1 MRVALVVLALL
12 AAAPAQAGVRV
23 VAPFDPADYADRAAV
38 GLLVPGAGPTVTRE
52 AALAALLRGKLE
64 HGLLGGIAAG
74 ENRIE
79 LGAPGEP
86 EILVSLP
93 PPGRSD
99 NDVRYPIALLGERGL
114 LTSDSTRIDGL
125 VSVTDVAT
133 GRLRV
138 VENDDPAQALEELDD
153 RIERNSDWRLPL
165 TIALAALL
173 IALAIVRPRYALRA
187 LLVAL
192 AANLWLS
199 PLLAVA
205 AGVAVLLLPLG
216 WACAAILLAYLVSMG
231 LDPETVAL
239 SPFGPSQ
246 SGRFYGINNLL
257 ETMLL
262 APALLGAA
270 LLGRAGILV
279 AGLAFVTIG
288 GNRFGADGGGI
299 VVLAVAYLVLWLR
312 LRGEQPSWRLAG
324 LVAAGA
330 VALALALLGL
340 DAATGGSSHVTD
352 AVGDGPAALAGD
364 IADRIEL
371 SVRRTAASL
380 GATAVVLGSLAILV
394 AVALR
399 ARRSPVLDAFLVGI
413 AVSLVVNDT
422 PGDVLGMGAAI
433 AIALARYT
441 PEHGWLSS
449 GPMRR
454 AAALLATARL
464 LARSGR
470 VRRRGGGLADAR
482 DDRGHGP
489 DGDDHRGA
497 VDPARVDPQGRP
509 LERSQGLRR
518 GRMRRLPHVRGGR
531 VDGQRRPQPR
541 RRQSRFGDRGRARHQ
556 RPGRDALVL
565 GQPQQ
570 AGNRRRRCVRLRDP
584 LRLPDGI
591 PRDVAAIA
599 CDLDRTLTWQDGV
612 LRPRTAAALRAA
624 GEAGIHVVIATG
636 RMYRSV
642 RPYAEAVGVTAPL
655 VCYQGAAVVDPVTGE
670 WLLHEPIPLEL
681 AREAIAA
688 VEDEG
693 FALNC
698 YVDDDLYVAA
708 ITEHARSYAD
718 FQSIP
723 LHEVGDLLGWIERPP
738 TKLVVVDDPARLD
751 ELRPRLEQRFG
762 ERLYIAKSLPYFLEL
777 ASPAISK
784 GSGLAFVAEHVGF
797 TAERTI
803 AFGDGEND
811 LELLDWA
818 GFGIAV
824 ENADDRLKA
833 RADWICPSAEEE
845 GVAQVLEALLHL
857 TP

>member
-1 MRVALVVLALL
+1 MRLALVFLALL
-12 AAAPAQAGVRV
+12 VAAPAQAGVRV
-23 VAPFDPADYADRAAV
+23 VAPFDPAEYADRAAV

-64 HGLLGGIAAG
+64 HGLLGGIAPG

-93 PPGRSD
+93 PPGRTD
-99 NDVRYPIALLGERGL
+99 NDVRYPIALLGKRGL

-138 VENDDPAQALEELDD
+138 VPDDDPAQTLEKLDR

-173 IALAIVRPRYALRA
+173 IALALVRPRYALRA

-205 AGVAVLLLPLG
+205 AGLAVLLLPLG

-231 LDPETVAL
+231 IDAETVAL

-270 LLGRAGILV
+270 LLGRRAGILV
-279 AGLAFVTIG
+279 AALAFVTIG

-312 LRGEQPSWRLAG
+312 LRGERLTWRLAG

-330 VALALALLGL
+330 IALALVLLGL

-352 AVGDGPAALAGD
+352 AVGDGPVALARD
-364 IADRIEL
+364 IADRIEI
-371 SVRRTAASL
+371 SVRRTAAGV
-380 GATAVVLGSLAILV
+380 GATVVVLGSLAILV

-449 GPMRR
+449 EAMRR
-454 AAALLATARL
+454 AAVLLTIFAFSAG
-464 LARSGR
+464 LAGC
-470 VRRRGGGLADAR
+470 GGGEEVSPTPETIVGTLPEATTAEQPTSTLQGDASNGAKVFASAGCGGCHTLEAAGSSGTVGPNLDQAQPDASLVTQRVTNGQGAMPSFADSLSEQEIA
-482 DDRGHGP
+482 
-489 DGDDHRGA
+489 
-497 VDPARVDPQGRP
+497 
-509 LERSQGLRR
+509 
-518 GRMRRLPHVRGGR
+518 
-531 VDGQRRPQPR
+531 
-541 RRQSRFGDRGRARHQ
+541 
-556 RPGRDALVL
+556 
-565 GQPQQ
+565 
-570 AGNRRRRCVRLRDP
+570 
-584 LRLPDGI
+584 
-591 PRDVAAIA
+591 DVAA
-599 CDLDRTLTWQDGV
+599 
-612 LRPRTAAALRAA
+612 
-624 GEAGIHVVIATG
+624 
-636 RMYRSV
+636 
-642 RPYAEAVGVTAPL
+642 
-655 VCYQGAAVVDPVTGE
+655 
-670 WLLHEPIPLEL
+670 
-681 AREAIAA
+681 
-688 VEDEG
+688 
-693 FALNC
+693 
-698 YVDDDLYVAA
+698 YVSES
-708 ITEHARSYAD
+708 TR
-718 FQSIP
+718 
-723 LHEVGDLLGWIERPP
+723 
-738 TKLVVVDDPARLD
+738 
-751 ELRPRLEQRFG
+751 
-762 ERLYIAKSLPYFLEL
+762 
-777 ASPAISK
+777 
-784 GSGLAFVAEHVGF
+784 
-797 TAERTI
+797 
-803 AFGDGEND
+803 
-811 LELLDWA
+811 
-818 GFGIAV
+818 
-824 ENADDRLKA
+824 
-833 RADWICPSAEEE
+833 
-845 GVAQVLEALLHL
+845 
-857 TP
+857 

>member
-64 HGLLGGIAAG
+64 HGLLGGIAPG

-86 EILVSLP
+86 VILVSLP

-138 VENDDPAQALEELDD
+138 VPDHDPAQALEELDR

-165 TIALAALL
+165 TIALAAVL
-173 IALAIVRPRYALRA
+173 IALAFVRPRYALRA

-192 AANLWLS
+192 AASLWLS

-270 LLGRAGILV
+270 LLGRMGILV

-299 VVLAVAYLVLWLR
+299 VVLAAAYLVLWLR
-312 LRGEQPSWRLAG
+312 LRGERPSWRLAG
-324 LVAAGA
+324 LVAVGA

-380 GATAVVLGSLAILV
+380 GATLVVLGSIAILV

-441 PEHGWLSS
+441 PERGWLSS
-449 GPMRR
+449 EPMRR
-454 AAALLATARL
+454 AAALLLL
-464 LARSGR
+464 LAFSL
-470 VRRRGGGLADAR
+470 GLAGCGGEEVVTPTPETIVGTVPTATTTEKPSTEPESTLKGDPSNGAKVFAAAGCGGCHTFEAAGSTGNVGPNLDDAN
-482 DDRGHGP
+482 P
-489 DGDDHRGA
+489 DSGI
-497 VDPARVDPQGRP
+497 VVERVTNGKGVMPSFSDSLSKQ
-509 LERSQGLRR
+509 EI
-518 GRMRRLPHVRGGR
+518 
-531 VDGQRRPQPR
+531 
-541 RRQSRFGDRGRARHQ
+541 A
-556 RPGRDALVL
+556 
-565 GQPQQ
+565 
-570 AGNRRRRCVRLRDP
+570 
-584 LRLPDGI
+584 
-591 PRDVAAIA
+591 DVAA
-599 CDLDRTLTWQDGV
+599 
-612 LRPRTAAALRAA
+612 
-624 GEAGIHVVIATG
+624 
-636 RMYRSV
+636 
-642 RPYAEAVGVTAPL
+642 
-655 VCYQGAAVVDPVTGE
+655 
-670 WLLHEPIPLEL
+670 
-681 AREAIAA
+681 
-688 VEDEG
+688 
-693 FALNC
+693 
-698 YVDDDLYVAA
+698 YV
-708 ITEHARSYAD
+708 
-718 FQSIP
+718 
-723 LHEVGDLLGWIERPP
+723 
-738 TKLVVVDDPARLD
+738 
-751 ELRPRLEQRFG
+751 
-762 ERLYIAKSLPYFLEL
+762 
-777 ASPAISK
+777 
-784 GSGLAFVAEHVGF
+784 SG
-797 TAERTI
+797 TR
-803 AFGDGEND
+803 
-811 LELLDWA
+811 
-818 GFGIAV
+818 
-824 ENADDRLKA
+824 
-833 RADWICPSAEEE
+833 
-845 GVAQVLEALLHL
+845 
-857 TP
+857 

>member
-1 MRVALVVLALL
+1 VTVIPTILANGENRAMRVALVVLALL

-79 LGAPGEP
+79 LGAPGGP

-173 IALAIVRPRYALRA
+173 IALAIVRPRYAPRA
-187 LLVAL
+187 LLVVL

-216 WACAAILLAYLVSMG
+216 WACAAILVAYLLSMG
-231 LDPETVAL
+231 LDPATVAL

-270 LLGRAGILV
+270 LLGRVGIVV
-279 AGLAFVTIG
+279 AVLAFVTIG

-324 LVAAGA
+324 LVAAGS

-352 AVGDGPAALAGD
+352 AVGDGPTALAGD

-371 SVRRTAASL
+371 SVRRTAACA
-380 GATAVVLGSLAILV
+380 GATAAVLGSLAILI

-399 ARRSPVLDAFLVGI
+399 ARRSPVLDAFLAAI

-449 GPMRR
+449 EPMRR
-454 AAALLATARL
+454 AAALLFLIACSAA
-464 LARSGR
+464 LAGC
-470 VRRRGGGLADAR
+470 GGGEEVSPTPETIVGTLPAATTAEDSSTEPESNVEGDPSNGAKVFASVGCGGCHTLEEAGSSGNVGPNLDDAQPDAELVVDRVTHGQGAMPSFADSLSEQEIA
-482 DDRGHGP
+482 
-489 DGDDHRGA
+489 
-497 VDPARVDPQGRP
+497 
-509 LERSQGLRR
+509 
-518 GRMRRLPHVRGGR
+518 
-531 VDGQRRPQPR
+531 
-541 RRQSRFGDRGRARHQ
+541 
-556 RPGRDALVL
+556 
-565 GQPQQ
+565 
-570 AGNRRRRCVRLRDP
+570 
-584 LRLPDGI
+584 
-591 PRDVAAIA
+591 DVAA
-599 CDLDRTLTWQDGV
+599 
-612 LRPRTAAALRAA
+612 
-624 GEAGIHVVIATG
+624 
-636 RMYRSV
+636 
-642 RPYAEAVGVTAPL
+642 
-655 VCYQGAAVVDPVTGE
+655 
-670 WLLHEPIPLEL
+670 
-681 AREAIAA
+681 
-688 VEDEG
+688 
-693 FALNC
+693 
-698 YVDDDLYVAA
+698 YVSES
-708 ITEHARSYAD
+708 TR
-718 FQSIP
+718 
-723 LHEVGDLLGWIERPP
+723 
-738 TKLVVVDDPARLD
+738 
-751 ELRPRLEQRFG
+751 
-762 ERLYIAKSLPYFLEL
+762 
-777 ASPAISK
+777 
-784 GSGLAFVAEHVGF
+784 
-797 TAERTI
+797 
-803 AFGDGEND
+803 
-811 LELLDWA
+811 
-818 GFGIAV
+818 
-824 ENADDRLKA
+824 
-833 RADWICPSAEEE
+833 
-845 GVAQVLEALLHL
+845 
-857 TP
+857 

>member
-1 MRVALVVLALL
+1 MRVALVFLALL
-12 AAAPAQAGVRV
+12 VAAPAQAGVRV
-23 VAPFDPADYADRAAV
+23 VAPFDPAEYADRAAV

-64 HGLLGGIAAG
+64 HGLLGGIAPG

-93 PPGRSD
+93 PPGRTD
-99 NDVRYPIALLGERGL
+99 NDVRYPIALLGKRGL

-138 VENDDPAQALEELDD
+138 VPDDDPAQTLEKLDR

-173 IALAIVRPRYALRA
+173 IALALVRPRYALRA

-205 AGVAVLLLPLG
+205 AGLAVLLLPLG

-231 LDPETVAL
+231 IDAETVAL

-270 LLGRAGILV
+270 LLGRRAGILV
-279 AGLAFVTIG
+279 AALAFVTIG

-312 LRGEQPSWRLAG
+312 LRGERLTWRLAG

-330 VALALALLGL
+330 IALALVLLGL

-352 AVGDGPAALAGD
+352 AVGDGPVALARD
-364 IADRIEL
+364 IADRIEI
-371 SVRRTAASL
+371 SVRRTAAGV
-380 GATAVVLGSLAILV
+380 GATVVVLGSLAILV

-449 GPMRR
+449 EAMRR
-454 AAALLATARL
+454 AAVLLTIFAFSAG
-464 LARSGR
+464 LAGC
-470 VRRRGGGLADAR
+470 GGGEEVSPTPETIVGTLPEATTAEQPTSTLEGDASNGAKVFASAGCGGCHTLEAAGSSGTVGPNLDQAQPDASLVIQRVTNGQGAMPSFADSLSEQEIA
-482 DDRGHGP
+482 
-489 DGDDHRGA
+489 
-497 VDPARVDPQGRP
+497 
-509 LERSQGLRR
+509 
-518 GRMRRLPHVRGGR
+518 
-531 VDGQRRPQPR
+531 
-541 RRQSRFGDRGRARHQ
+541 
-556 RPGRDALVL
+556 
-565 GQPQQ
+565 
-570 AGNRRRRCVRLRDP
+570 
-584 LRLPDGI
+584 
-591 PRDVAAIA
+591 DVAA
-599 CDLDRTLTWQDGV
+599 
-612 LRPRTAAALRAA
+612 
-624 GEAGIHVVIATG
+624 
-636 RMYRSV
+636 
-642 RPYAEAVGVTAPL
+642 
-655 VCYQGAAVVDPVTGE
+655 
-670 WLLHEPIPLEL
+670 
-681 AREAIAA
+681 
-688 VEDEG
+688 
-693 FALNC
+693 
-698 YVDDDLYVAA
+698 YVSES
-708 ITEHARSYAD
+708 TR
-718 FQSIP
+718 
-723 LHEVGDLLGWIERPP
+723 
-738 TKLVVVDDPARLD
+738 
-751 ELRPRLEQRFG
+751 
-762 ERLYIAKSLPYFLEL
+762 
-777 ASPAISK
+777 
-784 GSGLAFVAEHVGF
+784 
-797 TAERTI
+797 
-803 AFGDGEND
+803 
-811 LELLDWA
+811 
-818 GFGIAV
+818 
-824 ENADDRLKA
+824 
-833 RADWICPSAEEE
+833 
-845 GVAQVLEALLHL
+845 
-857 TP
+857 